1 MAKFRSTANV
11 RKGQFMEDTPCP
23 QRLNSAQD
31 FPELCSQTYSE
42 RISEIAVLMKAL
54 QENQALQREFV
65 SVLRQPHRDL
75 MRLSNEL
82 HAVQQRLE
90 SGCEDIRESDSFFP
104 ELLARCSKQSV
115 RDEVQALITAT
126 ESFRGDP
133 FLSLIPNECSYSIPI
148 ELLPA
153 TVDCIVS
160 VSDEDISNLFV
171 LFRQIP
177 MPSSAHT
184 FSKPAPSETDSVY
197 CRLLSRIGFTNWRGH
212 LMYEVQTGFCGLNMI
227 TLAIVAILSVSTSSH
242 HNH

>member
-1 MAKFRSTANV
+1 MRSEGHFIFRVFTFSDHCTNYIMHSHNV
-11 RKGQFMEDTPCP
+11 Q
-23 QRLNSAQD
+23 
-31 FPELCSQTYSE
+31 
-42 RISEIAVLMKAL
+42 
-54 QENQALQREFV
+54 
-65 SVLRQPHRDL
+65 
-75 MRLSNEL
+75 L

-160 VSDEDISNLFV
+160 VSDEDISNVFV
-171 LFRQIP
+171 LVSILPQCWAKDHRIASLSTQFRQIP